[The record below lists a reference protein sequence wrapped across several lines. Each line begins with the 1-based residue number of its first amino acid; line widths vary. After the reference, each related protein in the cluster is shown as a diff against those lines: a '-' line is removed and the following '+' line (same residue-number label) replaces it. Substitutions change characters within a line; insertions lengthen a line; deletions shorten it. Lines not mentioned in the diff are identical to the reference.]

1 MCKNLQCKSFLPFGK
16 VNGYFEKIDGN
27 KYVMLVPINETKE
40 KNVKIEETLELNHRF
55 TQIYK

>member
-1 MCKNLQCKSFLPFGK
+1 M
-16 VNGYFEKIDGN
+16 NGYFEKIDGN

-55 TQIYK
+55 T